1 MTFIEQYLALE
12 KKFRQQVEEDRKFG
26 IESSFLSN
34 IEPRDHVDF
43 VLVAM
48 EPSTGVSGK
57 MPLDRLDGKPR
68 KDKNFCWSTEDF
80 VFHFAIRNY
89 LCPSGKTYHLT
100 DLSKG
105 AMKVREAKKKRQ
117 EKYERWYP
125 LLKEE
130 LRLVSN
136 SERTRIIAIGNV
148 VHEFLKSKSLCDS
161 IERVIHYSPQG
172 WPARKKAIQPA
183 KDRFSEFDSAIDVD
197 AFEGTVRDVLE
208 QAGTDR
214 QYIDF
219 MLEKNVNKSKLT
231 ESRRKSLFY
240 YKNIFE
246 ELRCSDRITLKHTDE
261 WE

>member
-1 MTFIEQYLALE
+1 MTFREQYLALE
-12 KKFRQQVEEDRKFG
+12 KKFREQVEDDRKFG

-34 IEPRDHVDF
+34 IDPRDHVDF

-57 MPLDRLDGKPR
+57 KPLGRLDGKPR

-89 LCPSGKTYHLT
+89 LCRGGKTYHLT

-136 SERTRIIAIGNV
+136 SEKTRIIAIGNV
-148 VHEFLKSKSLCDS
+148 VRDFLKSKSLCDS
-161 IERVIHYSPQG
+161 IEKVIHYSPQG
-172 WPARKKAIQPA
+172 WMARRKAIQCY
-183 KDRFSEFDSAIDVD
+183 IDDFTQFNGTLNGD
-197 AFEGTVRDVLE
+197 AFEETVRDVLN
-208 QAGTDR
+208 QAGMDSE
-214 QYIDF
+214 YVDF

-240 YKNIFE
+240 YYNIFE
-246 ELRCSDRITLKHTDE
+246 ELRCADHITLKHPDE
-261 WE
+261 WK